1 MPGAETKT
9 RREDS
14 IGESRGAYVFAQG
27 LELVLGEVLALLDLG
42 DPQIQIHRGAAAAN

>member
-14 IGESRGAYVFAQG
+14 IGESRGAYVFAEG
-27 LELVLGEVLALLDLG
+27 LKLVLGEVLPLLDRR
-42 DPQIQIHRGAAAAN
+42 DPQIQIHQA